1 MGVFSALLWKNYM
14 LKRRNKKGTACELIF
29 PIFVV
34 AVLALLR
41 PANNPLF
48 VEDFEDGW
56 ITSQDFST
64 AQISSFGATIF
75 PRETVATLL
84 GETFNP
90 PGEARIFLQNFAGNN
105 GLDVIEKFKSFA
117 LEKSGFPAENN
128 TNVSFAVVDDQFNSL
143 TPGLDFGE
151 TANVEEY
158 VNLAD
163 YVSEDFSED
172 LPQVLLLIEFNQ
184 VDLAAAV
191 FEYTLRLPQSDT
203 FAEVA
208 ASAENSGAE
217 PVNKELRGIDLETLF
232 EYESFIGT
240 QRLLDLFSILEVNRA
255 ARAVEDLE
263 EEGLNLP
270 QNLIIVP
277 YAVKGFSVNSFFDG
291 SEFFIGFFFVL
302 AISGP
307 FAQLA
312 FLLIR
317 ERQVRAK
324 EFLHIS
330 GITDVVLLSSW
341 AVSYAIYYLVVAIV
355 IAGVSALVFAHSSVS
370 ILFLIYILFF
380 LSVIPMS
387 MVVSAVFTRGNLGA
401 AAAVLVNFGAYIG
414 AQSLEGVGIYV
425 LVPHMTFA
433 LIMKNIVGFETLL
446 GGVDSETINTD
457 VNGFTVSQG
466 IWFLLLDLVLWS
478 LLALYLNLTL
488 PQATENPLPF
498 TFFVDPNYWRS
509 SRKVLDEDSKKEG
522 DADYTVPVQGVTV
535 EPVND
540 TLRQQITDGIGI
552 QIRGLS
558 KFFSSGSG
566 TVRAVNEV
574 DLDVYEGE
582 ILSLLGHNGAGK
594 TSLLRILSG
603 AYKPTK
609 GDARVY
615 GAQLTKS
622 LDKIRSSL
630 GFCPQE
636 NLLYPEL
643 TVFEHLK
650 FYLKVKGVGGNER
663 VLVERSAAEVGLST
677 KLHTRASSLSGG
689 MKRRLSLAI
698 SMVGGSKVVFV
709 DEPTSGVDPWNR
721 RALWDILKNCK
732 EGRVIILTTHFMDE
746 AEILGDRIA
755 IMSEGTVKCNGS
767 FLFLRDAFGAGYQLS
782 CIKTPDE
789 SSGVKCEDKVLQ
801 TISGSELIAEE
812 ANELLFYLPSNQAPT
827 FSKLFEELDDL
838 IEQQNINI
846 TTYGVSGTTMEEIFL
861 KVGQSTDLKE
871 GLKRL
876 NSKGS
881 LRQEAEARAVV
892 MNNEKSSEAAL
903 SSAYLNFFP
912 QFTALFVKRLRYSKT
927 DIGGLMCGCFIPLLL
942 IILFFWLL
950 VPESASE
957 VSTSLNSL
965 TLETTFPDIDTI
977 TIGFQEYESDG
988 VLSSIGSGS
997 VNSEIFFPDVSID
1010 FLEEEIVFEDDSI
1023 VENLFG
1029 SIDFYARNPVVN
1041 FNHQLALSLSEVILD
1056 EDLAGRDIPL
1066 TITYTDSSDS
1076 IVIFANTKYRHA
1088 FPTGLNLIDNALLL
1102 ASVSDLSLDAPR
1114 LKASSSTIVINN
1126 QEDIIVDSFDILT
1139 YILLFLVAVSLV
1151 PGPIIAY
1158 IVMENDNNTG
1168 FQSMQF
1174 ISGANIPSYWMSNF
1188 LFDLVFCLPVLMG
1201 TLVLL
1206 LAFDPDLFDGNLEVV
1221 FGFFCY
1227 VFSSSSFCYLAAKF
1241 FKLPGNAQLVLVVV
1255 NSLVAV
1261 ALSFTIFIM
1270 SLLQVFDTLEPYL
1283 YALRLLP
1290 IVSFTDFVINLY
1302 FDFLL
1307 AELNLPAELFGG
1319 NTADEKQKDV
1329 FYMLFSGIVYLLLVV
1344 SWNLL
1349 LNKGDIRKFANYLEL
1364 IFTRKPRREVS
1375 DTLDSDVK
1383 AEKQR
1388 VAAGEIDDVLQLKE
1402 LEKMYPNGFQALKG
1416 VSVGVPEG
1424 ECFGYLG
1431 VNGSG
1436 KTTTIRC
1443 LVGNLIA
1450 TGGTASIKGFDVV
1463 SQQTEVRQN
1472 IGYCNQFGSLL
1483 GNLTVM
1489 QHLEL
1494 FCSFKLG
1501 ELRRQEE
1508 FSEAT
1513 RLSASN
1519 LINKHCNELVDRL
1532 SLRPFANKKS
1542 KTLSGGNK
1550 RKLSVAIAMVG
1561 SPSVML
1567 LDEPST
1573 GMDVASRR
1581 FMWNIIQ
1588 DMRQGKFSTTKTSIV
1603 LTTHSMEEC
1612 EALCSRLG
1620 ILNAGQLRALGTPQH
1635 LKEKFGTG
1643 YILDLKLKTVTR
1655 EDIETRFGNISA
1667 SDTYISMPDLVTW
1680 LQENGLQKIFIS
1692 AAEAKNFSALSSLAA
1707 KMDIRAGIKYLP
1719 LQAVYSWLLL
1729 EEKAL
1734 SVLEF
1739 LKDKFHSAGF
1749 DILEQRDEHMKVKM
1763 NTTYKDTKLG
1773 NIFRIMEEKST
1784 DHGVVQYAI
1793 SQTTLEQVFNSLA
1806 QEGAGREEDGAGTG
1820 YIFSNLC
1827 KSSNLKVET
1836 EQSKL
1841 KDMLEFL
1848 LPETSALNKF
1858 HFWFF

>member
-1 MGVFSALLWKNYM
+1 MGVFYALLWKNYM

-789 SSGVKCEDKVLQ
+789 SFGVKCEDKVLQ

-876 NSKGS
+876 NSRGS

-892 MNNEKSSEAAL
+892 MNNDKSSEATL

-927 DIGGLMCGCFIPLLL
+927 DIGGLMCGCFIP
-942 IILFFWLL
+942 
-950 VPESASE
+950 
-957 VSTSLNSL
+957 
-965 TLETTFPDIDTI
+965 
-977 TIGFQEYESDG
+977 
-988 VLSSIGSGS
+988 
-997 VNSEIFFPDVSID
+997 
-1010 FLEEEIVFEDDSI
+1010 
-1023 VENLFG
+1023 
-1029 SIDFYARNPVVN
+1029 
-1041 FNHQLALSLSEVILD
+1041 
-1056 EDLAGRDIPL
+1056 
-1066 TITYTDSSDS
+1066 SDS
-1076 IVIFANTKYRHA
+1076 IVILANTKYRHA

-1201 TLVLL
+1201 TLILL

-1302 FDFLL
+1302 FDFLI

-1329 FYMLFSGIVYLLLVV
+1329 FYMLISGIVYLLLVV

-1349 LNKGDIRKFANYLEL
+1349 LNKGDIRKLANYLEL
-1364 IFTRKPRREVS
+1364 IFTRKPKREVS

-1450 TGGTASIKGFDVV
+1450 TGGTASIKGFDIV

-1508 FSEAT
+1508 ISEAT

-1519 LINKHCNELVDRL
+1519 LINKHCNELIDRL

-1542 KTLSGGNK
+1542 KILSGGNK

-1588 DMRQGKFSTTKTSIV
+1588 DMRQGKFSATKTSIV

-1643 YILDLKLKTVTR
+1643 YILDLKLKTVTK

-1667 SDTYISMPDLVTW
+1667 SDAYISMADLATW

-1707 KMDIRAGIKYLP
+1707 KMDIRAGIKSLP

-1734 SVLEF
+1734 AVLEF

-1773 NIFRIMEEKST
+1773 NIFRIMEENST

-1820 YIFSNLC
+1820 YIFCNLC

-1841 KDMLEFL
+1841 KDMLELL
-1848 LPETSALNKF
+1848 LPETSALIAVVLVLFRTNKNSQDALILVNMF
-1858 HFWFF
+1858 EYQCKIESIKLA